1 MMTIRP
7 YTLAASTLIIALA
20 AAATLSA
27 HMAYSK
33 SMPAKDATL
42 SESPDHVQVW
52 FTQDPEPAVS
62 QLSLEGPNGEIALGE
77 TTVGDEKSLVAT
89 VPAALAPGSYTV
101 KWRSAGDDGHV
112 LRGDI
117 AFSVRAAE

>member
-1 MMTIRP
+1 MTLRP
-7 YTLAASTLIIALA
+7 YVLAASTLVIAMA

-33 SMPAKDATL
+33 SVPDKDATL
-42 SESPDHVQVW
+42 SDSPKQVQVW

-62 QLSLEGPNGEIALGE
+62 RLSLEGPSGEIPLGE
-77 TTVGDEKSLVAT
+77 TKVGDAKSLIAA

-117 AFSVRAAE
+117 VFSVRAE

>member
-1 MMTIRP
+1 MTIRP
-7 YTLAASTLIIALA
+7 YTLAATTLIIALA

-33 SMPAKDATL
+33 SMPAKDAAL

-62 QLSLEGPNGEIALGE
+62 RLSLEGPNGEVPIGE

-101 KWRSAGDDGHV
+101 KWRSAGDDGHA

>member
-1 MMTIRP
+1 MTLRP
-7 YTLAASTLIIALA
+7 YTLAATTLVIALA

-42 SESPDHVQVW
+42 SESPDHLQVW

-62 QLSLEGPNGEIALGE
+62 QLSLEGPGGDVALGA
-77 TTVGDEKSLVAT
+77 TTVGDEKSLVAA
-89 VPAALAPGSYTV
+89 VPAPLAPGSYTV
-101 KWRSAGDDGHV
+101 KWRSAGDDGHA
-112 LRGDI
+112 LRGDF
-117 AFSVRAAE
+117 AFSVRTAE

>member
-1 MMTIRP
+1 MTLRP
-7 YTLAASTLIIALA
+7 YPLAAITLAIALA
-20 AAATLSA
+20 AAVSVSA

-33 SMPAKDATL
+33 SMPAKDASL

-62 QLSLEGPNGEIALGE
+62 QLSLEGPSGEVALGE
-77 TTVGDEKSLVAT
+77 TTVGDEKSLVADI
-89 VPAALAPGSYTV
+89 PATLTPGSYTV

-112 LRGDI
+112 LRGDF